1 MGLAN
6 FLHAN
11 TYSGKVKVTWDSII
25 CCISRM
31 NEWIELIFWILIGVR
46 KAKCYFGYAHDQIWL
61 RPFRSWGSKIFFI
74 SRINWWT
81 IAHCHYSANEMQ
93 DKHKNKLMRE
103 RFSCFVDYKI
113 TFHFFVRN
121 TLIKATPAWYL
132 IHEQQFL
139 VLKGVKRKI
148 SIINGSLA
156 ESRAL
161 LLPSP

>member
-1 MGLAN
+1 MDLAN

-31 NEWIELIFWILIGVR
+31 NEWIELIFWMLISVT
-46 KAKCYFGYAHDQIWL
+46 KAKSYYGYVHGQIWL
-61 RPFRSWGSKIFFI
+61 WPFRSWGSKIFFI
-74 SRINWWT
+74 SRINWLT
-81 IAHCHYSANEMQ
+81 TACCRYSANEMQ
-93 DKHKNKLMRE
+93 NKYKNKITRE
-103 RFSCFVDYKI
+103 RFSCFVDYKL

-132 IHEQQFL
+132 IHEQQFM

-148 SIINGSLA
+148 NITNESLA
-156 ESRAL
+156 E
-161 LLPSP
+161 